1 MFVLIAGGA
10 PHGRPRLLIK
20 LSGGRSED
28 DEEEEEEG
36 LDFFLKCCSWGFKG
50 DYARDHSTD
59 GEQKKDRI
67 GMNNPLEY
75 LRVRV

>member
-36 LDFFLKCCSWGFKG
+36 LDFFFKMLFVGF
-50 DYARDHSTD
+50 
-59 GEQKKDRI
+59 
-67 GMNNPLEY
+67 
-75 LRVRV
+75 